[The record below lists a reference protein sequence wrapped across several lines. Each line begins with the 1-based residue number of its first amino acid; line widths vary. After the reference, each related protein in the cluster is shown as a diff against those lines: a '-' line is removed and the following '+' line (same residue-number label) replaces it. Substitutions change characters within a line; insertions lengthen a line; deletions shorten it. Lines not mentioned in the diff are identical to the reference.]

1 MVLLVRNEKNNLD
14 IASSAGAVE
23 NFHSSCAGRRGQ
35 SSPLKTLQCN
45 RRIVKAPGV
54 KKGAQQSVKN

>member
-54 KKGAQQSVKN
+54 KLR